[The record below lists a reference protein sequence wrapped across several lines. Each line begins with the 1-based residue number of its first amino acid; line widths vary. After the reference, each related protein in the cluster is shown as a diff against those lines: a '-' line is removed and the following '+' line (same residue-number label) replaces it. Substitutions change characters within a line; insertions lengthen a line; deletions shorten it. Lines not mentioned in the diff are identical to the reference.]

1 MRVVGLLTIGAV
13 GIAAASSVRYVS
25 GESSK
30 PTTLPAFDP
39 TTPYGLGN
47 PPFAHLAGTSCAA
60 ASCHGGE
67 PGTVGG
73 EHTTWA
79 PEVFPDGPS
88 DPHGRA
94 YRVLF
99 NADSQRMG
107 SLLKLPDPPHQNALC
122 LKCHA
127 VDGLSPAG
135 AITEGVGCG
144 ACHGPAEAWL
154 TTHYLPGWKTL
165 SHKEKF
171 DRYGFVPTKNLAARV
186 SNCAQCHVGA
196 ADREVNHD
204 LIAAG
209 HPRLAFEYARFHYN
223 PSYRKH
229 WVEPTPQPDFEAKA
243 WLIGQAATLRAAVEL
258 LRVRA
263 DRAAADD
270 PHTPWPE
277 FSGYSCYACHQTI
290 GTGDIR
296 RAVGKADRKPG
307 SLAWELWANGVADV
321 AALQTPAVFPGESPA
336 SLPELAALRKMMES
350 TNPKPASVRD
360 QAVKA
365 RAELD
370 RWLSTL
376 QAADDRNMRV
386 PSEAPRR
393 IAHSLAADALT
404 PDRKSLRDH
413 DWDFLSVH
421 YLGTAAMYH
430 AAGGAAADA
439 GWRPTVFSLSRL
451 LRFPPPTQR
460 DIDRNDGPVGFGPAD
475 RERARDLFRTLAE
488 ATTLP
493 GASR

>member
-1 MRVVGLLTIGAV
+1 MRLLGCL
-13 GIAAASSVRYVS
+13 IAAATVAAASVRFVA
-25 GESSK
+25 GETA
-30 PTTLPAFDP
+30 PTTVVAPA
-39 TTPYGLGN
+39 TPYGLGS
-47 PPFAHLAGTSCAA
+47 PPFAQLAGTSCAA

-79 PEVFPDGPS
+79 PEVFPEGPS

-99 NADSQRMG
+99 NGDSQRMV
-107 SLLKLPDPPHQNALC
+107 SLLKLPTPAHQTALC

-127 VDGLSPAG
+127 VDGASPSG
-135 AITEGVGCG
+135 TISEGVGCG
-144 ACHGPAEAWL
+144 ACHGPADAWL
-154 TTHYLPGWKTL
+154 TTHYLPGWKGL
-165 SHKEKF
+165 SNQEKF

-223 PSYRKH
+223 PGYRKH

-243 WLIGQAATLRAAVEL
+243 WLIGQAATLRAAVDL
-258 LRVRA
+258 LGVRA
-263 DRAAADD
+263 SRAAADD

-277 FSGYSCYACHQTI
+277 FSGYSCYACHQTV
-290 GTGDIR
+290 GTGDVR

-307 SLAWELWANGVADV
+307 SLAWELWANGAADV

-336 SLPELAALRKMMES
+336 SLPEVLVLRKMMERTS
-350 TNPKPASVRD
+350 PDPAAVRD
-360 QAVKA
+360 QTRKA

-370 RWLSTL
+370 RWLAAL
-376 QAADDRNMRV
+376 QAVDDRNARV
-386 PSEAPRR
+386 PADAPRR
-393 IAHSLAADALT
+393 LARALASDALA
-404 PDRKSLRDH
+404 DGQLKDH

-421 YLGTAAMYH
+421 YLGAAAMYH
-430 AAGGAAADA
+430 AAGGAAGDAD
-439 GWRPTVFSLSRL
+439 WRPSVLSLAKL
-451 LRFPPPTQR
+451 LKFPPPTRR
-460 DIDRNDGPVGFGPAD
+460 DQDRYDSPAGFGPAD
-475 RERARDLFRTLAE
+475 REKAKDLFRSLADA
-488 ATTLP
+488 ATAP
-493 GASR
+493 GAPR